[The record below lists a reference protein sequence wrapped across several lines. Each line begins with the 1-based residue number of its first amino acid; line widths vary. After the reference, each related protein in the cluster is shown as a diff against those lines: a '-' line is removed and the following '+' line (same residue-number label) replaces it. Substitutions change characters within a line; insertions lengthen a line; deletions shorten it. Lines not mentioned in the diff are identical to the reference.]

1 VVDLTPQLAVVIRPL
16 IATLEPTA
24 WLWPNMDPVVF
35 HYKIWRPVMEAS
47 GLPYR
52 KPHNLRHTYAS
63 LLLARGV
70 SVAYVQAQLGHH
82 SIQVTVD
89 TYGHFIPGARVRF
102 VDQLDDITG
111 ASPPLVADEAKAH
124 KPNGVTTAGNSVRAA
139 EERDISPKT
148 RCSDTAVSCG

>member
-16 IATLEPTA
+16 IAILEPTA
-24 WLWPNMDPVVF
+24 WLCPNMDPVVF

-82 SIQVTVD
+82 SI
-89 TYGHFIPGARVRF
+89 
-102 VDQLDDITG
+102 
-111 ASPPLVADEAKAH
+111 
-124 KPNGVTTAGNSVRAA
+124 
-139 EERDISPKT
+139 
-148 RCSDTAVSCG
+148 